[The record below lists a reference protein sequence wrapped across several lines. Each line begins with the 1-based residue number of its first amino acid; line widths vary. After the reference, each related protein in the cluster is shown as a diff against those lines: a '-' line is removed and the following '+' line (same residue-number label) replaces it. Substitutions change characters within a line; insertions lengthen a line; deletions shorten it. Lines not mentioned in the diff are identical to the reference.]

1 MMGKLMLLVLAATLC
16 GCSFAPVQPWEKGNL
31 AKPVMALDPD
41 PLEAKIDLHVYNSK
55 EAAGGGYGIGGGGC
69 GCN

>member
-1 MMGKLMLLVLAATLC
+1 MMGKLMVLVLAATLC
-16 GCSFAPVQPWEKGNL
+16 GCSFASVQPWEKGNL

-41 PLEAKIDLHVYNSK
+41 PPETKIDLHIYNSK
-55 EAAGGGYGIGGGGC
+55 EAASGGYGIGGGGC